1 MKDKRSE
8 LSVFQAYRLY
18 TGDGLL
24 ENIFMFSA
32 SEMLLYFVL
41 SCSNRFAFFSL
52 SEQSFFDTLKI
63 VFANLSRRDES
74 DLFSCMIG
82 LVVGIGVLLIQ
93 RYDKSTPGGK
103 FFHTVKGGFDTFK
116 KYRVGVFLSILI
128 PVILCATEV
137 FLFDRFEIIGMDG
150 GIVYS
155 ICIVTAVVFALI
167 AYCFISRIKN
177 KISSAVIG
185 FLTIII
191 CVLFFGVLVMIE
203 AETLVPYIIIF
214 AIGIVLLLISMR
226 SYFSFYKR
234 VYWD

>member
-1 MKDKRSE
+1 MKDKKNE

-24 ENIFMFSA
+24 ENIFMFSV

-167 AYCFISRIKN
+167 AYCFFSRIKN

>member
-1 MKDKRSE
+1 MKDKKNE

-24 ENIFMFSA
+24 ENIFILSVA
-32 SEMLLYFVL
+32 EMLLYIFL
-41 SCSNRFAFFSL
+41 SCMNRFTYFSL
-52 SEQSFFDTLKI
+52 SEHSFFDTLKI

-82 LVVGIGVLLIQ
+82 LTIAVGVKLIQ

-103 FFHTVKGGFDTFK
+103 FFHTVKGGFNTFR
-116 KYRVGVFLSILI
+116 KYRVGFFLSILI

-185 FLTIII
+185 FLTFIF
-191 CVLFFGVLVMIE
+191 CVGLFG
-203 AETLVPYIIIF
+203 TLAMLKVESLILYIILL
-214 AIGIVLLLISMR
+214 AIGLVLLPIAMR